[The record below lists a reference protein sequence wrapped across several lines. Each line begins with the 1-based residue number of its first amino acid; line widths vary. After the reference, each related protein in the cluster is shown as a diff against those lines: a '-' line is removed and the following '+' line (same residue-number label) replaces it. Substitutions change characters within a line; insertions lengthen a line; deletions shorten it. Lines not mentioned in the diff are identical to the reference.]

1 MFCDLVQQLVKSSKI
16 VEKSK
21 NSKLNFS
28 VLSVTRTT
36 TFSKYVY
43 TFELWFLLEKLESKI
58 LRFVFLQNPHKILRW
73 ILDILWELVCLGFF
87 AKICTKLLKG
97 SSYIN
102 YLVILINL
110 PI

>member
-1 MFCDLVQQLVKSSKI
+1 LSNRVKI

-21 NSKLNFS
+21 NSKLSFV

-58 LRFVFLQNPHKILRW
+58 LRFVFLQNPHKLLSW
-73 ILDILWELVCLGFF
+73 IFDMLWELVCLGSVPKY
-87 AKICTKLLKG
+87 AQ
-97 SSYIN
+97 SY
-102 YLVILINL
+102 
-110 PI
+110 